1 VGAVA
6 GADRRDGRVE
16 QTERDLLALRW
27 IGEQYGIRLDALRV
41 LLGRLSPA
49 APSTPGMVAERTA
62 RDTVARWERAGLATS
77 HRLLRQ
83 RWITPTPEGLRRAG
97 LDDYDRWAAPF
108 TRLRHVHA
116 VGLVRLAYQ
125 ARRPDRDWVSE
136 RRLRKE
142 RRFDRWHVPDAA
154 IPAGPEP
161 EEGPAPMWL
170 VEVELVLKTRRR
182 LWDEVLS
189 KLPPGTMGVDYF
201 TPTALVGELRADFRA
216 VRERHPQRIPVEV
229 HPLPLVAGVSYE
241 GPGGVW

>member
-1 VGAVA
+1 MVVVA
-6 GADRRDGRVE
+6 GADRRPERVE

-49 APSTPGMVAERTA
+49 APATPGRVAERTA

-83 RWITPTPEGLRRAG
+83 CWITPTPEGLRRAG
-97 LDDYDRWAAPF
+97 LDGYDRWALPF

-116 VGLVRLAYQ
+116 SGLVRLAFE
-125 ARRPDRDWVSE
+125 ATWPDREWVSE
-136 RRLRKE
+136 RRLHKE

-154 IPAGPEP
+154 VGVGPLP
-161 EEGPAPMWL
+161 EEGPAPVL
-170 VEVELVLKTRRR
+170 AIEVELVLKGQRR

-189 KLPPGTMGVDYF
+189 KLAPGTQGICYF
-201 TPTALVGELRADFRA
+201 APAGLVEPLRADIQA
-216 VRERHPQRIPVEV
+216 VRQRHPQRLPVQV
-229 HPLPLVAGVSYE
+229 DPLPPVAGVSYE